1 MVELGHFVQGRQ
13 DLNLSSSTVALG
25 LQQTA
30 LLLAFPLLDRSLLQ
44 DSSNQKSFHSHWL
57 GTLLGVLAAGSC

>member
-1 MVELGHFVQGRQ
+1 MAVEGHFAHDHL
-13 DLNLSSSTVALG
+13 DLSLSSSIVARG

-44 DSSNQKSFHSHWL
+44 DSSSQKSFRSHWL
-57 GTLLGVLAAGSC
+57 GTLLDVLAAGSC